1 MTADELEM
9 YGLALFGSAW
19 QAQLARELN
28 VDRRRVK
35 DWLNRESVP
44 QFVDKEIKGVLY
56 QRLSEVER
64 AVRYYEEQ
72 NMRTLLDFYNDAN
85 SAFERSGFFE
95 SQKIEYDKTDPEMIF
110 TGWADGD
117 GIKLS
122 DEQLKAL
129 LNAFE
134 VEKAIF
140 EEKGFVNENEFY
152 DKAGREL
159 DKITL

>member
-1 MTADELEM
+1 
-9 YGLALFGSAW
+9 
-19 QAQLARELN
+19 
-28 VDRRRVK
+28 
-35 DWLNRESVP
+35 
-44 QFVDKEIKGVLY
+44 
-56 QRLSEVER
+56 
-64 AVRYYEEQ
+64 
-72 NMRTLLDFYNDAN
+72 MRTLLDFYNDAN

>member
-1 MTADELEM
+1 MTIDELKM
-9 YGLALFGSAW
+9 YGQALFGSAW
-19 QAQLARELN
+19 QSQLARALDI
-28 VDRRRVK
+28 DRRNVQK
-35 DWLNRESVP
+35 WMARESVP
-44 QFVDKEIKGVLY
+44 VYVDREIAKILKD
-56 QRLSEVER
+56 RFEEISE
-64 AVRYYEEQ
+64 AKAYYEEN
-72 NMRTLLDFYNDAN
+72 NMRTLLDFYNDAS

-95 SQKIEYDKTDPEMIF
+95 SQKIEYDKTNPEMVF

-122 DEQLKAL
+122 DEQLEAL

-159 DKITL
+159 DKVVL

>member
-1 MTADELEM
+1 MTVDELIM
-9 YGLALFGSAW
+9 YGQALFGSAW
-19 QAQLARELN
+19 QSQLARALN
-28 VDRRRVK
+28 LDRRNVQK
-35 DWLNRESVP
+35 WITRESVP
-44 QFVDKEIKGVLY
+44 SYVDREMAKILKDRFEEI
-56 QRLSEVER
+56 SE
-64 AVRYYEEQ
+64 AKAYYEEN
-72 NMRTLLDFYNDAN
+72 NMRTLFDFYTDAS
-85 SAFERSGFFE
+85 SAFERVGFLE

-129 LNAFE
+129 INAFE

-159 DKITL
+159 DKIAL